1 MKMSLPGLITTI
13 GIITLGI
20 VDLFFV
26 LFKGTGSSV
35 SDFLIR
41 AGFHSPVMVFAFG
54 FVCGHLFGAM
64 KLLPD
69 KASKDE
75 LDQLCLNA
83 GYLRSPCPVPTEN
96 VENK

>member
-13 GIITLGI
+13 GIIILGI

-54 FVCGHLFGAM
+54 FVCGHLFGMM
-64 KLLPD
+64 KLRPD
-69 KASKDE
+69 LATPDE
-75 LDQLCLNA
+75 LEQLCRNA
-83 GYLRSPCPVPTEN
+83 GYT
-96 VENK
+96 KHD